1 MTTVIDTAGG
11 FPSPEA
17 IKAAGH
23 SGLMAY
29 VSLSRPGSNFAGK
42 PITRAIADRYRAAGV
57 DIGAIFQYGKPQ
69 GTAPSDWTTGFEGGK
84 RMAAQALRIARDA
97 GMPGWC
103 PIYFAVDENITLQQ
117 WNDTAVHFFRGAGEA
132 IGVEWVGIYGH
143 SRVCHWAIEDKVV
156 GRSPKPGSGP
166 WAWVTRAWSD
176 DTGTGYASL
185 YQRVID
191 TPSNPGP
198 LVDGIRVDVND
209 VYAADWGQ
217 WSVDRTPNAGQPAPA
232 PTAPGGPADMA
243 RIGYGVTHTIP
254 AGSDGPRRADDY
266 VGVHTQEGGK
276 GDAIGLANYCKTA
289 GVSYNDAVD
298 DVYTV
303 RMMPPGNAPWAA
315 VQANAVGYHVVLAGS
330 FVSWSRDR
338 WLSKDASDGL
348 DEDAM
353 LTRAARCVAAACQ
366 EFGIPVEWVGNNG
379 ATGWP
384 QKRGICGHKDFGA
397 RGGGHTDPYPNFPID
412 EFMRRV
418 RAFFAPP
425 SPNLIDAEA
434 KVAARWIGKRI
445 TGAATPTTTD
455 DETPLFL
462 DGKKI
467 GAFARFESGHVYWRL
482 GAALAYAIPAGG
494 LFEAYAAR
502 DWERGLGFPVL
513 RHTVV
518 TTPASK
524 VTAGVQSFE
533 GGVLF
538 TPVGGPVE
546 GFVVHG
552 EIGKRY
558 AAMDWEQGPLGLPT
572 SDERPVPNT
581 DLIEQRFEFGK
592 LTYVPTGVLVE
603 LVTN

>member
-1 MTTVIDTAGG
+1 MLHTIIDTAAG

-17 IKAAGH
+17 IKRAGH
-23 SGLMAY
+23 VGIIAY
-29 VSLSRPGSNFAGK
+29 VSPSRPGSNFPGK
-42 PITRAIADRYRAAGV
+42 PLTRAVADRYRAAGV
-57 DIGAIFQYGKPQ
+57 DVAAVWQYGKPQ
-69 GTAPSDWTTGFEGGK
+69 GTAPSDWTTGHEGGK

-117 WNDTAVHFFRGAGEA
+117 WNETAVHFFRGACEA
-132 IGVEWVGIYGH
+132 IGRDWVGIYGH
-143 SRVCHWAIEDKVV
+143 SRVCAWAIEDNVI
-156 GRSPKPGSGP
+156 GSSPKPGSGP
-166 WAWVTRAWSD
+166 WAWVTRAWSGTE
-176 DTGTGYASL
+176 TGAGYASL
-185 YQRVID
+185 FQRVID
-191 TPSNPGP
+191 TPSAPGP

-217 WSVDRTPNAGQPAPA
+217 WSVDRTPNTTTPDPAPEV
-232 PTAPGGPADMA
+232 PTMPLT
-243 RIGYGVTHTIP
+243 YGVTHTIP
-254 AGSDGPRRADDY
+254 AGSDGPRRASDY
-266 VGVHTQEGGK
+266 VGLHTQEGGT
-276 GDAIGLANYCKTA
+276 GDAIGLGNYCKGA

-298 DVYTV
+298 DVNTV
-303 RMMPPGNAPWAA
+303 RMVPPGNAPWAA
-315 VQANAVGYHVVLAGS
+315 VQANAVGYHVVFAGS
-330 FVSWSRDR
+330 YVAWSRSR

-353 LTRAARCVAAACQ
+353 LTRGARCAAAACQ
-366 EFGIPVEWVGNNG
+366 EFSIPAVWVGNNG

-384 QKRGICGHKDFGA
+384 QARGICGHKDFGA

-418 RAFFAPP
+418 RAFLSPP

-434 KVAARWIGKRI
+434 KIAARWIGKRI
-445 TGAATPTTTD
+445 TGADTPTTTD
-455 DETPLFL
+455 DETPLFR

-467 GAFARFESGHVYWRL
+467 GAFARFENGHVYWRN
-482 GAALAYAIPAGG
+482 GAAFAYAIPGGG
-494 LFEAYAAR
+494 LFEAYAKR

-513 RHTVV
+513 RHEVV
-518 TTPASK
+518 TTPGGK
-524 VTAGVQSFE
+524 TAGVQSFE
-533 GGVLF
+533 RGVLF
-538 TPVGGPVE
+538 TPVGGPVD

-572 SDERPVPNT
+572 SDEVRVDGS

-603 LVTN
+603 LVSN